1 MINQIVISRGVIN
14 RAKRLEINLSLVL
27 GLSTSLSLFP
37 SSCLAQ
43 TYQFG
48 WSISTSQ
55 GKGSSSAASQ
65 TVRSAAVNS
74 GVLLINAEART
85 SPGSYTI
92 IDPTQ
97 PFSVQQTTETS
108 ATVSNSSS
116 SGFSTFTG
124 LGTSVFH
131 NPVNP

>member
-1 MINQIVISRGVIN
+1 MINTAPKLERRLLQIVGLM
-14 RAKRLEINLSLVL
+14 ATPLAFSLD
-27 GLSTSLSLFP
+27 G
-37 SSCLAQ
+37 LAQ
-43 TYQFG
+43 PYQLG

-55 GKGSSSAASQ
+55 GKGSSSASTQ

-74 GVLLINAEART
+74 GVLLINAEAT
-85 SPGSYTI
+85 AVQGVYTI

-97 PFSVQQTTETS
+97 PFSVQQSTETS
-108 ATVSNSSS
+108 SSVTNSSS
-116 SGFSTFTG
+116 AGFSSFTG